1 MKLFKFYA
9 LTTLSLFGIAPL
21 ASAQPG
27 EAANVTIE
35 RLQLSKPYGNLLFI
49 RLTTPPTVRTGCA
62 QNAYWHFTLDIGDA
76 VGKNMYAQL
85 LIAHAAGQRI
95 DLGGDDSC
103 AWGDVESV
111 RGVALRL

>member
-1 MKLFKFYA
+1 MKLFNMYTLA
-9 LTTLSLFGIAPL
+9 ALSLLAVAPV

-35 RLQLSKPYGNLLFI
+35 RLQLSKQYGNLLFI
-49 RLTTPPTVRTGCA
+49 RLTTLPTVRTGCS
-62 QNAYWHFTLDIGDA
+62 QNGYWHFTLDIGDA
-76 VGKNMYAQL
+76 LGKNMYAQL
-85 LIAHAAGQRI
+85 LIAHASGQRV

-103 AWGDVESV
+103 GWGDVESL